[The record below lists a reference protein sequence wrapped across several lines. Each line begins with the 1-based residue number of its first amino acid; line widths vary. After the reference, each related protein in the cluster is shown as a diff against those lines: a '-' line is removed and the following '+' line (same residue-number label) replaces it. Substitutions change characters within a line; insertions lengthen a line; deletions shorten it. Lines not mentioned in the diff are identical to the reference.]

1 MKTIAITGGI
11 GSGKSELTGYLTE
24 LGYTVIDADKMSRE
38 ITGPGGK
45 AMPYILEMFGPQFIE
60 ADGSLNRMAMRE
72 LVFRNPGAMKL
83 LEAGTT
89 AVVIEDIAQIRRK
102 KEQEGCSCLFFDI
115 PLLYEKHQE
124 DNYDEV
130 WVVSADY
137 EIRRQRVM
145 RRDKISADI
154 IDLIMDT
161 QQDENDKAAR
171 ADVVI
176 HNNGS
181 IDEMRKQVDEILE
194 KITPPRI

>member
-38 ITGPGGK
+38 ITGPSGK

-72 LVFRNPGAMKL
+72 LVFRDPGAMKL

-124 DNYDEV
+124 KNYDEV

-137 EIRRQRVM
+137 DIRRQRVM
-145 RRDKISADI
+145 KRDNISADI
-154 IDLIMDT
+154 TDLIMDS
-161 QQDENDKAAR
+161 QEDEAEKAAR

-176 HNNGS
+176 YNNGT
-181 IDEMRKQVDEILE
+181 IEELRKQVDEKLE
-194 KITPPRI
+194 KL